1 MDAPELAAE
10 PDPALPPMPLSQQV
24 VEDYQT
30 QRLSLRGHPL
40 QFLRARLEARG
51 IITAAQVNAA
61 KDGAPAAC
69 AGAVLVRQRPGKGNA
84 IFITIEDET
93 GIVNGLLWA
102 RAFEKQRSAVMAARL
117 MVLHGKVQHSKEG
130 VVHLMIDRVVD
141 ASVLLAQL
149 EEGMAHNLATAPPRL
164 GHHPRDARLL
174 PPSRDFH

>member
-1 MDAPELAAE
+1 
-10 PDPALPPMPLSQQV
+10 
-24 VEDYQT
+24 
-30 QRLSLRGHPL
+30 
-40 QFLRARLEARG
+40 
-51 IITAAQVNAA
+51 
-61 KDGAPAAC
+61 
-69 AGAVLVRQRPGKGNA
+69 
-84 IFITIEDET
+84 
-93 GIVNGLLWA
+93 
-102 RAFEKQRSAVMAARL
+102 MAARL